1 MLIGKPGCHLCDDAR
16 EAIDRV
22 LSDFH
27 AANPAAQVVVEEKNI
42 LEDEALLQR
51 YSEEIPVIL
60 IDGKMHN
67 YWRVDEERL
76 MRDAGLD
83 PAYLDHHHH
92 THHAFAQA
100 VGTMRRPTGTSN
112 ASSKKSRNLDSAA
125 LIAG

>member
-1 MLIGKPGCHLCDDAR
+1 MSIQLTLIGKTGCHLCDDAR

-27 AANPAAQVVVEEKNI
+27 AANSAAQVLVEEKNI
-42 LEDEALLQR
+42 LEDEDLLQK

-76 MRDAGLD
+76 MR
-83 PAYLDHHHH
+83 
-92 THHAFAQA
+92 
-100 VGTMRRPTGTSN
+100 
-112 ASSKKSRNLDSAA
+112 A
-125 LIAG
+125 LYAKARG

>member
-1 MLIGKPGCHLCDDAR
+1 MSIQLTLIGKPGCHLCDDAR

-27 AANPAAQVVVEEKNI
+27 AANSAAQVLVEEKNI
-42 LEDEALLQR
+42 LEDEDLLQK

-76 MRDAGLD
+76 MR
-83 PAYLDHHHH
+83 
-92 THHAFAQA
+92 
-100 VGTMRRPTGTSN
+100 
-112 ASSKKSRNLDSAA
+112 A
-125 LIAG
+125 LYAKIRG

>member
-1 MLIGKPGCHLCDDAR
+1 MSIQLTLIGKPGCHLCDDAR

-27 AANPAAQVVVEEKNI
+27 AANSAAQVLVEEKNI
-42 LEDEALLQR
+42 LEDEDLLQK

-76 MRDAGLD
+76 MR
-83 PAYLDHHHH
+83 
-92 THHAFAQA
+92 
-100 VGTMRRPTGTSN
+100 
-112 ASSKKSRNLDSAA
+112 A
-125 LIAG
+125 LYAKARG